1 MDSFSLS
8 VLIPEGSLELT
19 KVLNDPLILLILS
32 FIFGTFLGSFLN
44 VCIYRVPNGIS
55 IIHPRSHCISC
66 KTPLRFYNNIPVI
79 SFLLLRG
86 RCKNCNARISPRY
99 LIVEILS
106 GIICVLSVWEFGITL
121 QTFFYLIFLFCL
133 VVVTFIDIEHMIIPN
148 VITIPGIFVGIVYGV
163 IRTDWGNLTIFLTDS
178 YAHPY
183 KIASI
188 IVSQPAFDSIFGA
201 ILGGGLLYIIALIY
215 FILRKREGM
224 GMGDVKLLAMIG
236 TFLGWKSIIYVTL
249 ISSVLGTIVGVA
261 IMVYKRGDI
270 RYALPFGP
278 FLSLAAALYLFISE
292 AYPRI

>member
-1 MDSFSLS
+1 MGSFSLS

-19 KVLNDPLILLILS
+19 KVLNDPFILSILS
-32 FIFGTFLGSFLN
+32 FIVGTFLGSFLN

-55 IIHPRSHCISC
+55 IVHPRSHCISC

-86 RCKNCNARISPRY
+86 RCKNCNATISPRY

-121 QTFFYLIFLFCL
+121 QTLFYLIFLFCL

-148 VITIPGIFVGIVYGV
+148 VITIPGILIGLVYGV

-178 YAHPY
+178 NAHPY
-183 KIASI
+183 KMASI

-215 FILRKREGM
+215 LILRKREGM

-236 TFLGWKSIIYVTL
+236 AFLGWKSIIYVTL
-249 ISSVLGTIVGVA
+249 ISSVLGTIVGIA
-261 IMVYKRGDI
+261 IIVYKRGDI

>member
-1 MDSFSLS
+1 M
-8 VLIPEGSLELT
+8 IPVGPPELT
-19 KVLNDPLILLILS
+19 KVLNDPLILFIIS

-86 RCKNCNARISPRY
+86 RCKNCRAKISPRY

-106 GIICVLSVWEFGITL
+106 GIICVLSVWKFGITL
-121 QTFFYLIFLFCL
+121 QTFFYVIFLFCL

-148 VITIPGIFVGIVYGV
+148 AITIPGIFIGIVYGV
-163 IRTDWGNLTIFLTDS
+163 MRTDWGNLTIFLTDS
-178 YAHPY
+178 NSHLY
-183 KIASI
+183 KVASI
-188 IVSQPAFDSIFGA
+188 IGSQPVFDSIFGA
-201 ILGGGLLYIIALIY
+201 ILGGGLLYLIALLYLI
-215 FILRKREGM
+215 IRKKEGM

-236 TFLGWKSIIYVTL
+236 AFLGWKSIIYVTL
-249 ISSVLGTIVGVA
+249 ISSVLGTIVGLA
-261 IMVYKRGDI
+261 IIFYKRGDI
-270 RYALPFGP
+270 KYALPFGP
-278 FLSLAAALYLFISE
+278 FLSLAAALYLFVSE

>member
-1 MDSFSLS
+1 
-8 VLIPEGSLELT
+8 
-19 KVLNDPLILLILS
+19 VLNEPPILFTLS
-32 FIFGTFLGSFLN
+32 FIFGTVLGSFIN

-55 IIHPRSHCISC
+55 IVRPRSHCVSC

-106 GIICVLSVWEFGITL
+106 GIICALSVWEFGITL

-148 VITIPGIFVGIVYGV
+148 VITIPGIFIGIVYGV
-163 IRTDWGNLTIFLTDS
+163 ARTDWGNLTTLLTDS
-178 YAHPY
+178 NAHTY
-183 KIASI
+183 RIASI
-188 IVSQPAFDSIFGA
+188 LANQPAFDSIFGA

-236 TFLGWKSIIYVTL
+236 AFLGWKSIIYVML
-249 ISSVLGTIVGVA
+249 ISSVLGTIVGLA
-261 IMVYKRGDI
+261 IIAHKRGNMK
-270 RYALPFGP
+270 YALPFGP
-278 FLSLAAALYLFISE
+278 FLSLAAALYLFISK
-292 AYPRI
+292 AYLRI